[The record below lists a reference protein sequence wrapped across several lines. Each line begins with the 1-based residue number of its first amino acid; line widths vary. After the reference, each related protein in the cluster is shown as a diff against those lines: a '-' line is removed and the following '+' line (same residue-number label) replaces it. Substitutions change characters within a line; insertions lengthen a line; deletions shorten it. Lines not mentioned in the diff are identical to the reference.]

1 MAARFE
7 RFFRQVQR
15 DFRLWL
21 FLTAALTVY
30 RVVFILIFREE
41 IGDGGHLR
49 SLLAALLTGL
59 RFDAQAATYWMLAPL
74 AASLLCL
81 LGPNRT
87 RHAPRDARPHA
98 EREEYWEA
106 AANRVRA
113 ITGLLFAFATPL
125 ISVVAVQY
133 YREYHDVFDQ
143 MLFHAGDDD
152 TAAIVATLYHGYNL
166 VACLT
171 LAAVLGGLA
180 AIAGKRWAI
189 TPAWKNPSRM
199 DLQVRPGRTWRSIL
213 RDFLCG
219 RGNIGPLVS
228 QRWTTRLARRPVAR
242 WVAAPLV
249 GLSVVAGLHGS
260 LGHVPLQTK
269 TAAVTSDRLLNK
281 AVLNPYVALADAV
294 CLRWKMAGSSGLKTF
309 LPDGDIRAALRR
321 AFPEAQ
327 AADNIDRCLQRTAA
341 GPRIVPPRHV
351 FLICM
356 ESYDAWPLEDK
367 YAGLDLVPQGRRLA
381 REGLHL
387 RAFLPAGEG
396 TIDSNTAILTGIPY
410 ALLYARYEPYGRRA
424 LPTSL
429 PTTFRRLGYRTRF
442 FYGGSL
448 SWQNIG
454 DFARDQGF
462 DEVYGAGH
470 LEGHAPANEWG
481 VADQYLF
488 DFVARTV
495 RDDRPSFNYVVSTSY
510 HPPYNLDLRALGVQ
524 LPRVPPELQAE
535 FRGDRPALLNLLA
548 HLRYADRELGRFVGS
563 QEARLPRP
571 LFAIT
576 GDHWSRRFINSRP
589 SLFERSAVPLILYGK
604 EVLRGAAFPPGC
616 AGSHID
622 LAPTLIEAAAPR
634 GFRYYAVGQNLLAPR
649 ERFLGFNLKWM
660 IDADEVVEVK
670 SRNHFAPVPGR
681 TAAAPPA
688 DFQTQL
694 LRMRAVQ
701 AVAWWRLRN
710 GPELPPPPNEPRLAK
725 R

>member
-1 MAARFE
+1 MAAL
-7 RFFRQVQR
+7 V
-15 DFRLWL
+15 L
-21 FLTAALTVY
+21 Y
-30 RVVFILIFREE
+30 RVVFIVIFREE

-59 RFDAQAATYWMLAPL
+59 WFDAQAATYWMLPPL

-81 LGPNRT
+81 VGP
-87 RHAPRDARPHA
+87 
-98 EREEYWEA
+98 WEA
-106 AANRVRA
+106 AAGRVRA
-113 ITGLLFAFATPL
+113 VCGLLFAFATPL

-152 TAAIVATLYHGYNL
+152 TGAIVATLYHGYNL
-166 VACLT
+166 VACLA

-180 AIAGKRWAI
+180 AIAGKRWA
-189 TPAWKNPSRM
+189 
-199 DLQVRPGRTWRSIL
+199 L
-213 RDFLCG
+213 
-219 RGNIGPLVS
+219 GPLLP
-228 QRWTTRLARRPVAR
+228 QRWTARLAQG
-242 WVAAPLV
+242 WVAPWVAVLLV
-249 GLSVVAGLHGS
+249 VLATVAGLRGS
-260 LGHVPLQTK
+260 LGRRPLQTK
-269 TAAVTSDRLLNK
+269 SAAVTPDRLLNK
-281 AVLNPYVALADAV
+281 AVLNPYVALADAT
-294 CLRWKMAGSSGLKTF
+294 CLRWKIAGSSGLKTF
-309 LPDGDIRAALRR
+309 IPDGDIRAALRR

-341 GPRIVPPRHV
+341 GPRILPPRHV
-351 FLICM
+351 FLMCM

-381 REGLHL
+381 REGLRL
-387 RAFLPAGEG
+387 RAFLPAAFG

-410 ALLYARYEPYGRRA
+410 ASLLARYEPYGRRT

-462 DEVYGAGH
+462 DEVYGSGN
-470 LEGHAPANEWG
+470 LEDRAPANEWG

-488 DFVARTV
+488 DFVAQTV
-495 RDDRPSFNYVVSTSY
+495 RDDRPSFNYIVSTSY
-510 HPPYNLDLRALGVQ
+510 HPPYNLDLRSLGVE
-524 LPRVPPELQAE
+524 LPRVPPELEAE

-548 HLRYADRELGRFVGS
+548 HLRYADRELGRFVHS
-563 QEARLPRP
+563 QEDRLPRP

-576 GDHWSRRFINSRP
+576 GDHWSRRFINSQP

-649 ERFLGFNLKWM
+649 ERFLGFNPDWM
-660 IDADEVVEVK
+660 IDANEVVEVK
-670 SRNHFAPVPGR
+670 SKHHFAPVPGR
-681 TAAAPPA
+681 TATAPLP
-688 DFQTQL
+688 DFQAQL
-694 LRMRAVQ
+694 LRMRAFQ

-710 GPELPPPPNEPRLAK
+710 GPDLK
-725 R
+725 

>member
-1 MAARFE
+1 MAMSARFE

-21 FLTAALTVY
+21 FFTAALTVY

-41 IGDGGHLR
+41 IGDGGRLH

-81 LGPNRT
+81 VGDEKVAQMGTVPFSR
-87 RHAPRDARPHA
+87 
-98 EREEYWEA
+98 WEA

-113 ITGLLFAFATPL
+113 VTGLLFAFATPL

-143 MLFHAGDDD
+143 MLFHVGDDD
-152 TAAIVATLYHGYNL
+152 TAAILATLYHGYNL
-166 VACLT
+166 VTCLT

-180 AIAGKRWAI
+180 TIAGKHWA
-189 TPAWKNPSRM
+189 
-199 DLQVRPGRTWRSIL
+199 L
-213 RDFLCG
+213 
-219 RGNIGPLVS
+219 GPLLPR
-228 QRWTTRLARRPVAR
+228 RWTARLAEG
-242 WVAAPLV
+242 WVAPSVAALFV
-249 GLSVVAGLHGS
+249 GLSLVAGLRGS
-260 LGHVPLQTK
+260 LGRVPLQTK
-269 TAAVTSDRLLNK
+269 SAAVTSDRLLNK
-281 AVLNPYVALADAV
+281 AVLNPYVALADAA
-294 CLRWKMAGSSGLKTF
+294 CLRRQMAGSRGLKSF

-321 AFPEAQ
+321 AFPGAP
-327 AADNIDRCLQRTAA
+327 AADNIDRYLQRTAA

-387 RAFLPAGEG
+387 RAFLPAGSA

-410 ALLYARYEPYGRRA
+410 ASLCARYEPYGRRD

-429 PTTFRRLGYRTRF
+429 PTTFHRLGYRTRF

-470 LEGHAPANEWG
+470 LEDRAPANEWG

-510 HPPYNLDLRALGVQ
+510 HPPYNLDLRSLGVP
-524 LPRVPPELQAE
+524 LPRVPPELEAE
-535 FRGDRPALLNLLA
+535 FRGDRPALLNLLG
-548 HLRYADRELGRFVGS
+548 HLRYADRELGRFVDS
-563 QEARLPRP
+563 EEARLPRP
-571 LFAIT
+571 LFAVT
-576 GDHWSRRFINSRP
+576 GDHWSRRFINGRP
-589 SLFERSAVPLILYGK
+589 TLFERSAVPLILYGK

-634 GFRYYAVGQNLLAPR
+634 GFRYYALGQNLLAPR
-649 ERFLGFNLKWM
+649 ARFLGFNLQWM

-670 SRNHFAPVPGR
+670 SENHFAPVPGR
-681 TAAAPPA
+681 SAAAPPA
-688 DFQTQL
+688 DFHAQL
-694 LRMRAVQ
+694 LRMRAFQ
-701 AVAWWRLRN
+701 GVAWWRLRN
-710 GPELPPPPNEPRLAK
+710 GPELR
-725 R
+725 